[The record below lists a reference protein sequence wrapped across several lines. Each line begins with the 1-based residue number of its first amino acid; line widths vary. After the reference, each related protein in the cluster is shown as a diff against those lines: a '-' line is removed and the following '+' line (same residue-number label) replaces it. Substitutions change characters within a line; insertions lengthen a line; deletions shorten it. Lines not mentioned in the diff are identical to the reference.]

1 MKTYANW
8 NNGSQVKQQTKKRI
22 GAIQE
27 REKMELIQL
36 LFNLRSAKDEMLD
49 NPDMCSPHA
58 LLVDPIL
65 KLEKILNWG
74 KRWKQEQEGE
84 E

>member
-1 MKTYANW
+1 M
-8 NNGSQVKQQTKKRI
+8 KQQTK
-22 GAIQE
+22 
-27 REKMELIQL
+27 MELVQL
-36 LFNLRSAKDEMLD
+36 LFNLREAKDEMLD

-74 KRWKQEQEGE
+74 ERWKQEQEVSK
-84 E
+84 